1 MLVLD
6 TDHASELGMRSAAG
20 VRLLNRLALAKDEA
34 VITAIT
40 VEEQM
45 RGWLAEIR
53 RHTDPARQMKAYDHL
68 VRQVEILASWIILP
82 WDEDAIAAFSTLRAA
97 GVRVGTQDVKI
108 AAITLAHDAT
118 LLTRNTVDFARVPG
132 LRFENWLD

>member
-1 MLVLD
+1 
-6 TDHASELGMRSAAG
+6 
-20 VRLLNRLALAKDEA
+20 
-34 VITAIT
+34 
-40 VEEQM
+40 M

-82 WDEDAIAAFSTLRAA
+82 WDEDAIAKFSTLRAA
-97 GVRVGTQDVKI
+97 GVRVGTQDLKI
-108 AAITLAHDAT
+108 AAIALAHDAL
-118 LLTRNTVDFARVPG
+118 LLTRNSLDFAKVPG